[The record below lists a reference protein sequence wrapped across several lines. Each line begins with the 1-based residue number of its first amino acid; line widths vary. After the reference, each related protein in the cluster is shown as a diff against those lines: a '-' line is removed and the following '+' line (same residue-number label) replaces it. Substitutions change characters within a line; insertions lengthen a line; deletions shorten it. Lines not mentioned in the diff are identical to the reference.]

1 MLLAE
6 NLILA
11 LLAAGAGLAAGWLA
25 APLITNPG
33 AGLVGTPGAPSLTL
47 SIAGEVVAIA
57 LAVAL
62 AATFVPAIRAARTST
77 VSALAN
83 AARPP
88 RRRTAL
94 IALSARL
101 PVPLLLGLRMV
112 ARRPRRALLGAAS
125 IAVTVTGIVAVLAF
139 HATVDL
145 RTSGA
150 AHGLGNPVVDRDV
163 HMLQILTVVLI
174 TLAIFN
180 AVFTAWAT
188 ALDSRRASAL
198 ARALGAAPRQV
209 SAGISAAQV
218 IPALPGALLGV
229 PLGIGL
235 FAAANHAG
243 IVTVPPASWLAAAV
257 LGTVLAVAVL
267 ANIPARIGARRPVA
281 EILQSETA

>member
-1 MLLAE
+1 
-6 NLILA
+6 
-11 LLAAGAGLAAGWLA
+11 
-25 APLITNPG
+25 
-33 AGLVGTPGAPSLTL
+33 V
-47 SIAGEVVAIA
+47 A

-62 AATFVPAIRAARTST
+62 AATPVPAIRAARTST
-77 VSALAN
+77 VSALAD

-88 RRRTAL
+88 RRRSAL

-101 PVPLLLGLRMV
+101 PVPLLLGLRLV

-145 RTSGA
+145 RISGA
-150 AHGLGNPVVDRDV
+150 ARGLANPVIDRDV
-163 HMLQILTVVLI
+163 QMLQILTVVLV
-174 TLAIFN
+174 TLAVLN
-180 AVFTAWAT
+180 AVFAAWAT
-188 ALDSRRASAL
+188 ALDARRVSAL
-198 ARALGAAPRQV
+198 AQALGASPRQL

-257 LGTVLAVAVL
+257 LGTLLAVTVL
-267 ANIPARIGARRPVA
+267 VNIPARIGARSPVS
-281 EILQSETA
+281 EILSADTA